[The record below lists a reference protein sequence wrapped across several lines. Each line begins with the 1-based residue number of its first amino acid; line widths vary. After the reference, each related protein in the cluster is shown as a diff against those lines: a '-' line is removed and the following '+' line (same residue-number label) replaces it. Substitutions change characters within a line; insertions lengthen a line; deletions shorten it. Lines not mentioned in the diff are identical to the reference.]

1 MKNIFYFLWMLF
13 FVFST
18 NAQPILRHSAKADK
32 WVDSVYQSLTP
43 DQRIAQ
49 LMVMREST
57 IKDGKAYIYTDE
69 IKKEIKEYNI
79 GAICLFQGAPG
90 VQATN
95 INQFQQMA
103 QTPLMV
109 CMDVENGVGMRMPEV
124 MKLPDQLTLGAV
136 RKQEKLIKKVG
147 EEIGRQCDRVG
158 VNVAYA
164 PVVDINNNPNNPII
178 GYRSFGENKRIVADY
193 GVAIMKGIQSNNIM
207 ACAKHFPGHGDVD
220 VDSHLALPIIHKSL
234 AQLDTLELYPFKKM
248 FKAGV
253 GSVMIAHLFIPAI
266 DSTPHLAS
274 SLSPKFVTD
283 LLRKKM
289 GFQGISFTDAL
300 EMKGVSKYFPGGEV
314 AVKSLLAG
322 NDMLC
327 LPENIATSI
336 NKINAALKDGRL
348 QWVNLEKSIKKVLYA
363 KFNLGLNHL
372 SNIDT
377 ANITVDLNRHVEKLR
392 SEVAKYSLTV
402 VKMQRKHL
410 PSLNRKENIAYVALG
425 ADADNTISS
434 QLKAQL
440 GATIFN
446 VPYASGKGVVNGIL
460 NKLKAGNFDKI
471 IVGVHNYSKRPADN
485 FDISKDA
492 IVLANKIEEFDPNA
506 LLIDF
511 GNPYAIK
518 YFSGYANIIA
528 CYEDDG
534 IFQQNAFQ
542 FLIGKTKAKGHLPV
556 SVSSKMPV
564 GTGIYTRCR

>member
-1 MKNIFYFLWMLF
+1 MKNIFYILLMLF
-13 FVFST
+13 FALST

-57 IKDGKAYIYTDE
+57 IQDGKALIYTDE

-90 VQATN
+90 VQAAN
-95 INQFQQMA
+95 INQFQQIA

-124 MKLPDQLTLGAV
+124 MKLPDQLTLGAI

-147 EEIGRQCDRVG
+147 EEIGRQCDRIG

-178 GYRSFGENKRIVADY
+178 GYRSFGENKRVVADY
-193 GVAIMKGIQSNNIM
+193 GVAIMKGVQSKDVM

-248 FKAGV
+248 FNAGV

-283 LLRKKM
+283 LLRKKI

-348 QWVNLEKSIKKVLYA
+348 QWANLEKSIKKVLYA
-363 KFNLGLNHL
+363 KYNLGLNHR

-377 ANITVDLNRHVEKLR
+377 TNITSDLNKNIANIR

-402 VKMQRKHL
+402 VKTQKKHL
-410 PSLNRKENIAYVALG
+410 PSLNKKENIAYVALG
-425 ADADNTISS
+425 EDADNTIST
-434 QLKAQL
+434 QLKADFHT
-440 GATIFN
+440 TIFN
-446 VPYASGKGVVNGIL
+446 VPYSGNTGFMNGVL
-460 NKLKAGNFDKI
+460 NKLKDGNFDKI

-485 FDISKDA
+485 FDISKETM
-492 IVLANKIEEFDPNA
+492 ILADNIEKFDPKA
-506 LLIDF
+506 MLIDF

-518 YFSGYANIIA
+518 YFSGYKNIIA
-528 CYEDDG
+528 CYEDDA

-542 FLIGKTKAKGHLPV
+542 FLIGKIKARGHLSV
-556 SVSSKMPV
+556 SVSPEMPV
-564 GTGIYTRCR
+564 GTGIYTRCK